1 MRPNAAQ
8 LAHRDPAL
16 AAALGALRGADYG
29 VDRTR
34 ADFGGMF
41 GFSPFDPSR
50 NIGFGVDAPPPP
62 PMQMMHPAVA
72 EAMAAQAGHPAH
84 HGHHMA
90 QWQRNYNGYVNRHGV
105 PPFWDGR
112 YGYYGDGFS
121 NGPGGTMGPEVWA
134 AEHAA
139 TARRAAILDPNEH
152 SRLKIERYSFAISPD
167 EPFSLGTGGS
177 FEATLQPNTRIRP
190 QRILT
195 NAPVPNFV
203 LLDGIQVANV
213 NVLVGGTED
222 AYTYAA
228 TAQGVMLDL
237 PTLDPA
243 NRATVSGL
251 YTGLLPPG
259 YAAEFPFLFITTF
272 QGPSTIVGGL

>member
-8 LAHRDPAL
+8 LTHRDPAL

-29 VDRTR
+29 RDPRH
-34 ADFGGMF
+34 AEFGMF

-62 PMQMMHPAVA
+62 PPPMHPAM
-72 EAMAAQAGHPAH
+72 AMAMHQQHGGHH
-84 HGHHMA
+84 GGHHMA
-90 QWQRNYNGYVNRHGV
+90 PWLHNYKAYLAHHGT
-105 PPFWDGR
+105 PPFWDGA
-112 YGYYGDGFS
+112 YGYYGQGMPT
-121 NGPGGTMGPEVWA
+121 GPHAGLSPELWA

-167 EPFSLGTGGS
+167 ENFMLGTS
-177 FEATLQPNTRIRP
+177 IAFEATLQPNTRIRP

-213 NVLVGGTED
+213 NVLVGSTED

-237 PTLDPA
+237 PTLDTS
-243 NRATVSGL
+243 NRATVTGS

-259 YAAEFPFLFITTF
+259 YASEFSFQFITTF

>member
-8 LAHRDPAL
+8 LTHRDPAL

-29 VDRTR
+29 RDPGR
-34 ADFGGMF
+34 AEFGMF

-50 NIGFGVDAPPPP
+50 NIGFGVDAPAPPP
-62 PMQMMHPAVA
+62 PQLMHPAMA
-72 EAMAAQAGHPAH
+72 EAMAAQSGAHGH
-84 HGHHMA
+84 HGHHHKA
-90 QWQRNYNGYVNRHGV
+90 AWLQNYHAYLQHHGT

-112 YGYYGDGFS
+112 YGYYGQGFPS
-121 NGPGGTMGPEVWA
+121 GPHASFGPEIWA

-167 EPFSLGTGGS
+167 EPFSLGTGVS

-237 PTLDPA
+237 PTLDTS
-243 NRATVSGL
+243 NRATVSGV

-259 YAAEFPFLFITTF
+259 YASEFPFLFITTL

>member
-1 MRPNAAQ
+1 MRPNAAM
-8 LAHRDPAL
+8 LANRDPAL

-29 VDRTR
+29 TERGR
-34 ADFGGMF
+34 AEFGMF

-62 PMQMMHPAVA
+62 MMPHPA
-72 EAMAAQAGHPAH
+72 MLPPGHPAAGGH
-84 HGHHMA
+84 HGGHHHAAMA
-90 QWQRNYNGYVNRHGV
+90 PWLHNYQGYTARHGV
-105 PPFWDGR
+105 PPFWDGA
-112 YGYYGDGFS
+112 YGYYGHGFPA
-121 NGPGGTMGPEVWA
+121 GPHAQLAPEVWA

-167 EPFSLGTGGS
+167 ENFSLGTPVA

-190 QRILT
+190 QRIVT

-213 NVLVGGTED
+213 NVLVGSTED

-228 TAQGVMLDL
+228 PAQGVMLDL

-243 NRATVSGL
+243 NRATVSGS

-259 YAAEFPFLFITTF
+259 YASEFSFQFITTF